1 MTPLLD
7 RLWARLHITSV
18 TEKVIMGMSVILIIV
33 IGLLTYYDMVTR
45 IKFHLQK
52 QEERAYE
59 ISDTVMRSIEYPMLD
74 GDMVA
79 AQAILE
85 SLYKLKDVRLVN
97 LCDLTGTIKYSG
109 LPANVKRL
117 DDSHA
122 TEEALETGSLAKVL
136 EVQEGEKILLH
147 AMPIPNEKTCY
158 KCHGSE
164 NEILGILT
172 VGISWGPVEKRVA
185 EVRNREI
192 IWGLASVVIVGVFL
206 FIFLSKFVTKPLS
219 NLTRLSDEI
228 SYGKTDLDFGREV
241 KCWDI
246 EKCTKTDC
254 PAYGN
259 TATMCW
265 YMDGTL
271 CFGQPSGSF
280 PEKLEECRQCEVYK
294 THVGDETVQLADSF
308 KHMVSKLDIS
318 EKEIKKLEKRTQLIQ
333 ASKMSTLGEMASGV
347 AHELNQ
353 PLSVIRMGATF
364 LSKMIDKDTKIE
376 DEELRTVIEQIVGQ
390 VDRAAAIIN
399 HMRDF
404 ARVGIKTTE
413 LDVNV
418 PIRNILGILGQQFKV
433 RDIAIELD
441 LDDNLPHIMADS
453 NKLEQVLLN
462 LVVNARDAIEEKG
475 EPRGKMTI
483 SSFTDKERVAVSV
496 SDTGN
501 GIPEQV
507 LDKIFEP
514 FFTTKKVG
522 TGTGLG
528 LSISYG
534 IVKDYGGTIDVKTE
548 VGIGTTFLLKFP
560 PCSKGDPERRNPEAL
575 NA

>member
-1 MTPLLD
+1 MTPFLD
-7 RLWARLHITSV
+7 RLWSKLRITSIRD
-18 TEKVIMGMSVILIIV
+18 KVIVGMSVILIVV

-45 IKFHLQK
+45 IKYHFGK

-59 ISDTVMRSIEYPMLD
+59 ISDTVMRSIEYPMLN
-74 GDMVA
+74 GDMEAV
-79 AQAILE
+79 QAILE
-85 SLYKLKDVRLVN
+85 SLYKLQDVEVVN
-97 LCDLTGTIKYSG
+97 LCDLTGNIKYSG
-109 LPANVKRL
+109 LPGNVKRL

-122 TEEALETGSLAKVL
+122 TKEALGTGSLAKDL
-136 EVQEGEKILLH
+136 EVQGEEKIFLH
-147 AMPIPNEKTCY
+147 AMPIPNEETCH

-164 NEILGILT
+164 NEILGVLS
-172 VGISWGPVEKRVA
+172 VGISWGPVEKRVT

-192 IWGLASVVIVGVFL
+192 VWGLATLMIVGVFL
-206 FIFLSKFVTKPLS
+206 FIFLSKFVTQPLA
-219 NLTRLSDEI
+219 RLAQIADEI
-228 SYGKTDLDFGREV
+228 SRGKTDIEFGRQV
-241 KCWDI
+241 KCWEI

-259 TATMCW
+259 TETMCW
-265 YMDGTL
+265 YVDGTL

-280 PEKLEECRQCEVYK
+280 PEKLDECRECKVYK
-294 THVGDETVQLADSF
+294 THVGDEMVQLADSF

-353 PLSVIRMGATF
+353 PLNVIRMGATF
-364 LSKMIDKDTKIE
+364 LSKMINKGQKIK
-376 DEELRTVIEQIVGQ
+376 DEELKTVTEEIVGQ
-390 VDRAAAIIN
+390 VDRASAIIN

-404 ARVGIKTTE
+404 SRISVKTAE
-413 LDVNV
+413 IDVNV

-433 RDIAIELD
+433 RNIEIELD
-441 LDDNLPHIMADS
+441 LEDNLPHIMADS

-462 LVVNARDAIEEKG
+462 LIVNARQAIEEKG
-475 EPRGKMTI
+475 EPGGKVTIKSFSDRG
-483 SSFTDKERVAVSV
+483 RVAISV
-496 SDTGN
+496 SDTGT
-501 GIPEQV
+501 GIPEDI

-522 TGTGLG
+522 VGTGLG

-534 IVKDYGGTIDVKTE
+534 IIKDYGGTVDVKSE
-548 VGIGTTFLLKFP
+548 LGVGTTFLLRFP
-560 PCSKGDPERRNPEAL
+560 PCSGA
-575 NA
+575 

>member
-1 MTPLLD
+1 MIPLLD
-7 RLWARLHITSV
+7 RLWSKLRVSSV
-18 TEKVIMGMSVILIIV
+18 RDKVIMGMSVILIVV

-45 IKFHLQK
+45 IKFHLGK

-74 GDMVA
+74 GDMEAV
-79 AQAILE
+79 QAVLE
-85 SLYKLKDVRLVN
+85 SLCKLQDVKVVN
-97 LCDLTGTIKYSG
+97 LCDLTGTIRYSG
-109 LPANVKRL
+109 SPSNVKKL
-117 DDSHA
+117 DNSHA
-122 TEEALETGSLAKVL
+122 TEEALRTGFLAKEL
-136 EVQEGEKILLH
+136 EAYDEEKILLH
-147 AMPIPNEKTCY
+147 AVPIPNEETCY
-158 KCHGSE
+158 KCHGKE

-172 VGISWGPVEKRVA
+172 VGISWGPVEKRVT
-185 EVRNREI
+185 EMRNREI
-192 IWGLASVVIVGVFL
+192 IWGLASLGIVGVFL
-206 FIFLSKFVTKPLS
+206 FVFLSIFVTRALS
-219 NLTRLSDEI
+219 KLALLADEI
-228 SYGKTDLDFGREV
+228 SRGKTGFDFGRQV
-241 KCWDI
+241 KCWEI

-265 YMDGTL
+265 YVDGTL

-280 PEKLEECRQCEVYK
+280 PEKLDECRKCEVYK
-294 THVGDETVQLADSF
+294 KHVGDEMVQLADSF

-333 ASKMSTLGEMASGV
+333 ASKMSTLGEMASGI

-353 PLSVIRMGATF
+353 PLNVIRMGATF
-364 LSKMIDKDTKIE
+364 LSKMIKKGQKIE
-376 DEELRTVIEQIVGQ
+376 DEELKTVTEEIVGQ
-390 VDRAAAIIN
+390 VDRASAIIN

-404 ARVGIKTTE
+404 SRIGVKTTK

-418 PIRNILGILGQQFKV
+418 PIRNIFGILGQQFKV
-433 RDIAIELD
+433 RNIELELD
-441 LDDNLPHIMADS
+441 LDDNLPNIMADS

-462 LVVNARDAIEEKG
+462 LVVNARHAIEEKDKPG
-475 EPRGKMTI
+475 GKVTIKSFSDRGH
-483 SSFTDKERVAVSV
+483 VAISV

-501 GIPEQV
+501 GISEHI

-522 TGTGLG
+522 VGTGLG

-548 VGIGTTFLLKFP
+548 VGVGTTFVLKFN
-560 PCSKGDPERRNPEAL
+560 PCSDA
-575 NA
+575 

>member
-7 RLWARLHITSV
+7 RLWVTLHISSV
-18 TEKVIMGMSVILIIV
+18 TEKVIIGMSVFLIIV

-45 IKFHLQK
+45 IKYHFGK

-74 GDMVA
+74 GDMEAV
-79 AQAILE
+79 QAILE
-85 SLYKLKDVRLVN
+85 SLYKLQDVKVVN

-109 LPANVKRL
+109 LPNNVKKL
-117 DDSHA
+117 DDSRA
-122 TEEALETGSLAKVL
+122 TEEALDTGSLAKDL
-136 EVQEGEKILLH
+136 EAQEGEKIFLH
-147 AMPIPNEKTCY
+147 AMPISNEETCH
-158 KCHGSE
+158 KCHGNE

-172 VGISWGPVEKRVA
+172 VGISWGPVEKRVV

-192 IWGLASVVIVGVFL
+192 MWGMVSLGIVGALL
-206 FIFLSKFVTKPLS
+206 FIFLSKFVTRPLFK
-219 NLTRLSDEI
+219 LTRLSDEI
-228 SYGKTDLDFGREV
+228 SRGKTDLDFGREV
-241 KCWDI
+241 KCWEI

-280 PEKLEECRQCEVYK
+280 PEKLDECRECKVYRS
-294 THVGDETVQLADSF
+294 HVGDETVQLADSF

-318 EKEIKKLEKRTQLIQ
+318 EKEIKKLEQKTQLIQ
-333 ASKMSTLGEMASGV
+333 ASKMSTLGEMASGI

-353 PLSVIRMGATF
+353 PLNVIRMGATF
-364 LSKMIDKDTKIE
+364 LSKMLKKGQKIK
-376 DEELRTVIEQIVGQ
+376 DEELKTVTEEVVGQ
-390 VDRAAAIIN
+390 VDRASAIIN

-404 ARVGIKTTE
+404 SRIGVRTTE

-418 PIRNILGILGQQFKV
+418 PIRNIFGILGQQFKV
-433 RDIAIELD
+433 RNIEIDLD
-441 LDDNLPHIMADS
+441 LNDNLPHIMADS

-462 LVVNARDAIEEKG
+462 LIVNARQAIEEKDKPG
-475 EPRGKMTI
+475 GKVTIKSFSDRGQSAI
-483 SSFTDKERVAVSV
+483 SV

-501 GIPEQV
+501 GIPEHI

-514 FFTTKKVG
+514 FFTTKEVG
-522 TGTGLG
+522 VGTGLG

-534 IVKDYGGTIDVKTE
+534 IVKDYGGTIDVKTD
-548 VGIGTTFLLKFP
+548 VGVGTTFLLKFP
-560 PCSKGDPERRNPEAL
+560 PCSDA
-575 NA
+575 

>member
-1 MTPLLD
+1 MTPLFD
-7 RLWARLHITSV
+7 KLWTWFRISSV
-18 TEKVIMGMSVILIIV
+18 AEKVIMGMSVILIV
-33 IGLLTYYDMVTR
+33 VLGLLTYYDMVTR
-45 IKFHLQK
+45 IKFHLGK

-74 GDMVA
+74 GDMESV
-79 AQAILE
+79 QAILE
-85 SLYKLKDVRLVN
+85 SLYKLKDVKVVN
-97 LCDLTGTIKYSG
+97 LCNFTGTIKYSG
-109 LPANVKRL
+109 LPANVKML
-117 DDSHA
+117 DDSQA
-122 TEEALETGSLAKVL
+122 TAEALDTGSLVKNL
-136 EVQEGEKILLH
+136 EVQGEEKILLH
-147 AMPIPNEKTCY
+147 AMPIPNEETCY

-164 NEILGILT
+164 NEILGVLT
-172 VGISWGPVEKRVA
+172 VGISWGPVEERVA

-192 IWGLASVVIVGVFL
+192 IWGLASLVIVGLFL
-206 FIFLSKFVTKPLS
+206 FIFLSRFVTRPLA
-219 NLTRLSDEI
+219 RLARLADEI
-228 SYGKTDLDFGREV
+228 SRGKTEVDFGRKV
-241 KCWDI
+241 KCWEI

-265 YMDGTL
+265 YVDGTL

-280 PEKLEECRQCEVYK
+280 PEKLDECRECKVYK
-294 THVGDETVQLADSF
+294 THVGDEMVQLADSF

-318 EKEIKKLEKRTQLIQ
+318 EKEIKKLEQRTQLVQ

-364 LSKMIDKDTKIE
+364 LSKMINKGKKIE
-376 DEELRTVIEQIVGQ
+376 DEQLKTVTEEIVGQ
-390 VDRAAAIIN
+390 VDRASAIIN

-413 LDVNV
+413 LNVNI
-418 PIRNILGILGQQFKV
+418 PIRNIFGILGQQFKV
-433 RDIAIELD
+433 RNIEIELD

-462 LVVNARDAIEEKG
+462 LVVNARHAIEEKDEQG
-475 EPRGKMTI
+475 GKVTI
-483 SSFTDKERVAVSV
+483 RSFSDKGKVAISV

-501 GIPEQV
+501 GIPEHV

-548 VGIGTTFLLKFP
+548 LGIGTTFLLKFP
-560 PCSKGDPERRNPEAL
+560 PYSDAK
-575 NA
+575 

>member
-1 MTPLLD
+1 MS
-7 RLWARLHITSV
+7 SV
-18 TEKVIMGMSVILIIV
+18 RDKVIIGMSVTLIVV
-33 IGLLTYYDMVTR
+33 IGLLTYYDMVMR
-45 IKFHLQK
+45 IKYHLGK

-59 ISDTVMRSIEYPMLD
+59 ISDTVLRSIEYPMLD
-74 GDMVA
+74 GDMEAV
-79 AQAILE
+79 QAILE
-85 SLYKLKDVRLVN
+85 SLIKLKDVKIVN
-97 LCDLTGTIKYSG
+97 LCDLAGTIKYSG
-109 LPANVKRL
+109 SPAQVKKL
-117 DDSHA
+117 DDSQA
-122 TEEALETGSLAKVL
+122 TEEASDTGSLVKNL
-136 EVQEGEKILLH
+136 EVQGGEKILLH

-158 KCHGSE
+158 KCHGKG
-164 NEILGILT
+164 NEILGVLT
-172 VGISWGPVEKRVA
+172 VGIAWGPVEKRVA

-192 IWGLASVVIVGVFL
+192 VWGLASLGIVGL
-206 FIFLSKFVTKPLS
+206 FLSIFVSRFVTRPLA
-219 NLTRLSDEI
+219 RLARLADEI
-228 SYGKTDLDFGREV
+228 SRGKTEVDFGRKV
-241 KCWDI
+241 KCWEV

-265 YMDGTL
+265 YQDGTL

-280 PEKLEECRQCEVYK
+280 PEKLDECRKCKVYK
-294 THVGDETVQLADSF
+294 TYVGDEIVQLGDSF

-318 EKEIKKLEKRTQLIQ
+318 EKEIRKLEQRTQLVQ

-364 LSKMIDKDTKIE
+364 LSKMIDKGKKIK
-376 DEELRTVIEQIVGQ
+376 DEELKTVTEEVVGQ

-399 HMRDF
+399 HLRDF
-404 ARVGIKTTE
+404 ARVGIETTE

-418 PIRNILGILGQQFKV
+418 PIRNIFGILGQQFKV

-462 LVVNARDAIEEKG
+462 LVVNARHAIEEKDKPG
-475 EPRGKMTI
+475 GKVAIKSFSDRG
-483 SSFTDKERVAVSV
+483 RVAISV

-501 GIPEQV
+501 GIPEHV

-514 FFTTKKVG
+514 FFTTKEVG

-548 VGIGTTFLLKFP
+548 LGIGTTFLLKFP
-560 PCSKGDPERRNPEAL
+560 PSSDAK
-575 NA
+575 

>member
-1 MTPLLD
+1 MITPSLD
-7 RLWARLHITSV
+7 RLWARLHITSI
-18 TEKVIMGMSVILIIV
+18 TEKVIIGMSLILIIV
-33 IGLLTYYDMVTR
+33 IGILTYYDMVTR
-45 IKFHLQK
+45 IKFHLEK
-52 QEERAYE
+52 QEDRAYE

-74 GDMVA
+74 GDMQAV
-79 AQAILE
+79 QAILE
-85 SLYKLKDVRLVN
+85 SLYKLEDVEVVN
-97 LCDLTGTIKYSG
+97 LCDLTGIIKYSG
-109 LPANVKRL
+109 LPANVKGL
-117 DDSHA
+117 DNSLA
-122 TEEALETGSLAKVL
+122 TEKALDTGSLARDL
-136 EVQEGEKILLH
+136 EVKEKEKILLH

-164 NEILGILT
+164 DEILGILT
-172 VGISWGPVEKRVA
+172 VGISWGPVEKRIA

-192 IWGLASVVIVGVFL
+192 VWGLASVVIVGVFL

-219 NLTRLSDEI
+219 RLTLLSDEI
-228 SYGKTDLDFGREV
+228 SRGKTDLDFGREV
-241 KCWDI
+241 KCWEI
-246 EKCTKTDC
+246 EECTKTDC

-259 TATMCW
+259 TTTMCW

-280 PEKLEECRQCEVYK
+280 PEKLDECRQCKVYK
-294 THVGDETVQLADSF
+294 SHVGDETVQLADSF
-308 KHMVSKLDIS
+308 KHMVSKLNFS

-364 LSKMIDKDTKIE
+364 LSKMIKKGQKIE
-376 DEELRTVIEQIVGQ
+376 DEQLKTVTEEIVGQ
-390 VDRAAAIIN
+390 VDRASAIIN

-404 ARVGIKTTE
+404 SRIGVKTAE

-433 RDIAIELD
+433 RNIEIESN

-462 LVVNARDAIEEKG
+462 LVVNARQAIEEKG
-475 EPRGKMTI
+475 EPGGKVTIKSFSDRGRAAI
-483 SSFTDKERVAVSV
+483 SV
-496 SDTGN
+496 SDTGT
-501 GIPEQV
+501 GIPEHV

-522 TGTGLG
+522 IGTGLG

-534 IVKDYGGTIDVKTE
+534 IVQDYGGTIDVKTG
-548 VGIGTTFLLKFP
+548 VGTGTTFLLKFP
-560 PCSKGDPERRNPEAL
+560 PCSSD
-575 NA
+575 

>member
-33 IGLLTYYDMVTR
+33 IGILTYYDMVTR

-74 GDMVA
+74 GDMEA

-85 SLYKLKDVRLVN
+85 SLYKLKDVRVVN

-136 EVQEGEKILLH
+136 EVQQEEKILLH

-192 IWGLASVVIVGVFL
+192 VWGLASVVIVGVFL

-241 KCWDI
+241 KCWEI

-475 EPRGKMTI
+475 EPKGKMTI
-483 SSFTDKERVAVSV
+483 SSFTDKGRVAVSV

-560 PCSKGDPERRNPEAL
+560 PCSKGDPERRNPEPL

>member
-85 SLYKLKDVRLVN
+85 SLYKLKDVRFVN

>member
-1 MTPLLD
+1 MIPLLD
-7 RLWARLHITSV
+7 RLWARLHVTSV
-18 TEKVIMGMSVILIIV
+18 TEKVIMGMSVILIV
-33 IGLLTYYDMVTR
+33 AIGLLTYYDMVTR
-45 IKFHLQK
+45 IKFHLGK

-74 GDMVA
+74 GDMEAV
-79 AQAILE
+79 QAILE
-85 SLYKLKDVRLVN
+85 SLYKLQDVKVVN
-97 LCDLTGTIKYSG
+97 LCDLTSTIKYSG
-109 LPANVKRL
+109 LPANVQKL
-117 DDSHA
+117 DGSYA
-122 TEEALETGSLAKVL
+122 TEEALDTGSLAKNL
-136 EVQEGEKILLH
+136 EVYEEEKIFLH
-147 AMPIPNEKTCY
+147 AMPIPNEETCY
-158 KCHGSE
+158 KCHGNE

-192 IWGLASVVIVGVFL
+192 TWGLASLGIVGVFL
-206 FIFLSKFVTKPLS
+206 FVFLSRFVTRPLS
-219 NLTRLSDEI
+219 RLAHLADEI
-228 SYGKTDLDFGREV
+228 SRGKTGFEFGRQV
-241 KCWDI
+241 KCWEI

-254 PAYGN
+254 PAYEN

-265 YMDGTL
+265 FMDGTL

-280 PEKLEECRQCEVYK
+280 PEKLDECRKCRVYQ

-353 PLSVIRMGATF
+353 PLNVIRMGATF
-364 LSKMIDKDTKIE
+364 LSKMINKGQKIK
-376 DEELRTVIEQIVGQ
+376 DEELKTVTEEIVGQ
-390 VDRAAAIIN
+390 VDRASAIIN

-404 ARVGIKTTE
+404 SRISVKTAE

-418 PIRNILGILGQQFKV
+418 PIRNIFGILGQQFKV
-433 RDIAIELD
+433 RNIEIELD
-441 LDDNLPHIMADS
+441 LDDNLSHIMADS

-462 LVVNARDAIEEKG
+462 LTVNARQAIEEKG
-475 EPRGKMTI
+475 EPGGKVTIKSFSDRGK
-483 SSFTDKERVAVSV
+483 VAISV
-496 SDTGN
+496 SDTGP

-522 TGTGLG
+522 VGTGLG

-534 IVKDYGGTIDVKTE
+534 IVQDYGGTIDVKTE
-548 VGIGTTFLLKFP
+548 VGTGTTFLLKFP
-560 PCSKGDPERRNPEAL
+560 PCSSD
-575 NA
+575 

>member
-1 MTPLLD
+1 MIPLLD
-7 RLWARLHITSV
+7 RLWLKLRISSV
-18 TEKVIMGMSVILIIV
+18 RDKVIMGMSVILIVV

-45 IKFHLQK
+45 IRFHLGK

-74 GDMVA
+74 GDMEAV
-79 AQAILE
+79 QAVLE
-85 SLYKLKDVRLVN
+85 SLYKLKDVDIVN

-109 LPANVKRL
+109 LPANVQEL
-117 DDSHA
+117 DDSQA
-122 TEEALETGSLAKVL
+122 TEEALDTGSLVKDL
-136 EVQEGEKILLH
+136 EALGKEKILLH
-147 AMPIPNEKTCY
+147 AMPIPNEETCY
-158 KCHGSE
+158 KCHGKE
-164 NEILGILT
+164 NKILGVLT
-172 VGISWGPVEKRVA
+172 VGISWGPVEERVA

-192 IWGLASVVIVGVFL
+192 AWGLASLVIVGVFL
-206 FIFLSKFVTKPLS
+206 FIFLSRFVTRPLS
-219 NLTRLSDEI
+219 KLAQLADEI
-228 SYGKTDLDFGREV
+228 SRGETRFDFGRQV
-241 KCWDI
+241 KCWEI
-246 EKCTKTDC
+246 EKCTKTNC
-254 PAYGN
+254 PAYGD
-259 TATMCW
+259 TRSMCW
-265 YMDGTL
+265 YINETL
-271 CFGQPSGSF
+271 CFGQPSGNF
-280 PEKLEECRQCEVYK
+280 PEKLDECRKCIVYK
-294 THVGDETVQLADSF
+294 AHVGDETVQLADSF

-318 EKEIKKLEKRTQLIQ
+318 EKEIKKLEQRTHLIQ

-364 LSKMIDKDTKIE
+364 LSKMINKGRKIK
-376 DEELRTVIEQIVGQ
+376 DEELRTVTEQIVGQ
-390 VDRAAAIIN
+390 VDRASAIIN

-404 ARVGIKTTE
+404 ARVGIKTTD
-413 LDVNV
+413 LDVNL
-418 PIRNILGILGQQFKV
+418 PIKNIIGIFGQQFKV

-462 LVVNARDAIEEKG
+462 LVVNARHVIEEKG
-475 EPRGKMTI
+475 EPGGKVTIRSFSERGW
-483 SSFTDKERVAVSV
+483 VAVSV

-501 GIPEQV
+501 GIPEHL

-522 TGTGLG
+522 AGTGLG

-548 VGIGTTFLLKFP
+548 VGIGTTFVLKFP
-560 PCSKGDPERRNPEAL
+560 PCS
-575 NA
+575 NAK

>member
-18 TEKVIMGMSVILIIV
+18 TEKVIMGMSIILIIV

-45 IKFHLQK
+45 IKFHLGK
-52 QEERAYE
+52 QEDRAYE
-59 ISDTVMRSIEYPMLD
+59 ISDTVMRSIEYPMLEA
-74 GDMVA
+74 DMEAV
-79 AQAILE
+79 QAILE
-85 SLYKLKDVRLVN
+85 SLYKLKDVKVVN

-109 LPANVKRL
+109 LPANVKKL
-117 DDSHA
+117 DDSQA
-122 TEEALETGSLAKVL
+122 TEEALDTGSLAKVL
-136 EVQEGEKILLH
+136 EVQDGEKILLH

-164 NEILGILT
+164 NEILGVLT
-172 VGISWGPVEKRVA
+172 VGISWGPVEERVA

-192 IWGLASVVIVGVFL
+192 IWGLASLVIVGVFL
-206 FIFLSKFVTKPLS
+206 FIFLSRFVTRPLAQ
-219 NLTRLSDEI
+219 LARLADEI
-228 SYGKTDLDFGREV
+228 SRGKTEVDFGREV
-241 KCWDI
+241 KCWEI

-259 TATMCW
+259 TTTMCW
-265 YMDGTL
+265 YIDGTL

-280 PEKLEECRQCEVYK
+280 PEKLDECRECKVYK
-294 THVGDETVQLADSF
+294 THVGDEMVQLADSF

-364 LSKMIDKDTKIE
+364 LSKMIKKGQKIE
-376 DEELRTVIEQIVGQ
+376 DEQLRTVTEEIVGQ
-390 VDRAAAIIN
+390 VDRASAIIN

-404 ARVGIKTTE
+404 SRIGVKTTE
-413 LDVNV
+413 LDMNV

-433 RDIAIELD
+433 RNIEIESN

-462 LVVNARDAIEEKG
+462 LVVNARQAIEEKG
-475 EPRGKMTI
+475 EPGGKVTI
-483 SSFTDKERVAVSV
+483 NSFSDKGRAAISV

-501 GIPEQV
+501 GIPEHI

-522 TGTGLG
+522 VGTGLG

-534 IVKDYGGTIDVKTE
+534 IVKDYGGTVDVKTE
-548 VGIGTTFLLKFP
+548 VGTGTTFLLKFP
-560 PCSKGDPERRNPEAL
+560 PCSGD
-575 NA
+575 

>member
-1 MTPLLD
+1 MITPSLD
-7 RLWARLHITSV
+7 RLWARLHITSI
-18 TEKVIMGMSVILIIV
+18 TEKVIIGMSLILIIV
-33 IGLLTYYDMVTR
+33 IGILTYYDMVTR
-45 IKFHLQK
+45 IKFHLEK
-52 QEERAYE
+52 QEDRAYE

-74 GDMVA
+74 GDMQAV
-79 AQAILE
+79 QAILE
-85 SLYKLKDVRLVN
+85 SLYKLEDVKVVN
-97 LCDLTGTIKYSG
+97 LCDLTGIIKYSG
-109 LPANVKRL
+109 LPANVKGL
-117 DDSHA
+117 DNSLA
-122 TEEALETGSLAKVL
+122 TEKALDTGSLARDL
-136 EVQEGEKILLH
+136 EVKEKEKILLH

-164 NEILGILT
+164 DEILGILT
-172 VGISWGPVEKRVA
+172 VGISWGPVEKRIA

-192 IWGLASVVIVGVFL
+192 VWGLASVVIVGVFL

-219 NLTRLSDEI
+219 RLTLLSDEI
-228 SYGKTDLDFGREV
+228 SRGKTDLDFGREV
-241 KCWDI
+241 KCWEI
-246 EKCTKTDC
+246 EECTKTDC

-259 TATMCW
+259 TTTMCW

-280 PEKLEECRQCEVYK
+280 PEKLDECRQCKVYK
-294 THVGDETVQLADSF
+294 SHVGDETVQLADSF
-308 KHMVSKLDIS
+308 KHMVSKLNFS

-353 PLSVIRMGATF
+353 PLSVIRVGATF
-364 LSKMIDKDTKIE
+364 LSKMIKKGQKIE
-376 DEELRTVIEQIVGQ
+376 DEKLKTVIEEIVGQ
-390 VDRAAAIIN
+390 VDRASAIIN

-404 ARVGIKTTE
+404 SRIGVKTAE
-413 LDVNV
+413 LDINM

-433 RDIAIELD
+433 RNIEVNLD
-441 LDDNLPHIMADS
+441 LNDNLPHIMADS

-462 LVVNARDAIEEKG
+462 LVVNARQAIEEKG
-475 EPRGKMTI
+475 ESGGKVTIKSFLDRG
-483 SSFTDKERVAVSV
+483 RVAISV

-501 GIPEQV
+501 GIPEDV

-522 TGTGLG
+522 VGTGLG

-534 IVKDYGGTIDVKTE
+534 IVQDYGGTIDVKTE
-548 VGIGTTFLLKFP
+548 IGTGTTFLLKFP
-560 PCSKGDPERRNPEAL
+560 PCSDAK
-575 NA
+575 